1 MLGPTDWIPADQ
13 LKRMGRR
20 VRMRCV
26 GLGIGRGVTVE
37 QEWSWI
43 RRLAR
48 RRKMKGPTIVDGD
61 RSLSPCE
68 IFGIFH

>member
-1 MLGPTDWIPADQ
+1 MLGPTDWITADQ

-20 VRMRCV
+20 VRMWCV

-37 QEWSWI
+37 QEWSWL
-43 RRLAR
+43 RRLAL
-48 RRKMKGPTIVDGD
+48 RRKMKGPAIVDGD
-61 RSLSPCE
+61 RPLSPCE

>member
-20 VRMRCV
+20 VRMWCV
-26 GLGIGRGVTVE
+26 GLGICRGVTVE

-43 RRLAR
+43 RRLAW
-48 RRKMKGPTIVDGD
+48 RRKMKGPAIVDGD
-61 RSLSPCE
+61 RSLSPGE

>member
-20 VRMRCV
+20 VRMGCV

-43 RRLAR
+43 RRFAR
-48 RRKMKGPTIVDGD
+48 RRKMKGPAIVDGY